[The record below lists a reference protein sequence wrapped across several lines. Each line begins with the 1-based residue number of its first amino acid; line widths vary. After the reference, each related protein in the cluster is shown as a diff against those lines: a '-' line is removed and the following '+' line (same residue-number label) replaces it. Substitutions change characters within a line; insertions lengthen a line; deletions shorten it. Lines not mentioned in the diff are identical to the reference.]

1 MGYCGW
7 RESIFHLPPPDVW
20 IREHGVEKGEF
31 ENGSSPTPLTAHFI
45 PSQDNLFWD
54 IRCKHRFNFYLLNE
68 YLEIK
73 RSHAGLPFA

>member
-45 PSQDNLFWD
+45 PSQDNLFWV
-54 IRCKHRFNFYLLNE
+54 I
-68 YLEIK
+68 
-73 RSHAGLPFA
+73 